1 MKARFFLQHL
11 LPPPILPEHCVGHE
25 ENRGGMSLY
34 PAEAPSLLGKPSRAE
49 KPHAERVVLQVTQTG
64 GSIREG
70 CLEVVAL
77 GLNKLPGS
85 PERPRAWVC
94 SQDRG

>member
-11 LPPPILPEHCVGHE
+11 LPPPTLPEHSVGHE

-34 PAEAPSLLGKPSRAE
+34 PAGAPSLLGKPSLAE

-64 GSIREG
+64 GPIREG

-77 GLNKLPGS
+77 GLNKPPGS
-85 PERPRAWVC
+85 PERPCAWVC